1 MASTVLQISNLAP
14 AFGVIYS
21 ANATDPDSGLNGRV
35 QYSLTAGNAST
46 RFSVNAAGVISTT
59 TELFSRNCGA
69 AGQPSVYSLSITA
82 ADGGVPPLSAVLR
95 VLVVVHPVLLSNSSN
110 SIVVDWTYASFVRPG
125 RVYQVLRTNCL
136 SASDSDCASTDQA
149 TLIYVG
155 SRTNFIDRDVLPA
168 QWLRYTL
175 ADSQGFAYA
184 SDLCVRALQSGTHAP
199 DLCIMCSIHTC
210 IVDFVAFLMTFF
222 LFLPCSVLTQQP
234 PLLSPHPF
242 WSRSM
247 HRPSSCTGRR
257 PPSPTATSFS
267 TRFAPLV
274 R

>member
-1 MASTVLQISNLAP
+1 M
-14 AFGVIYS
+14 
-21 ANATDPDSGLNGRV
+21 

-82 ADGGVPPLSAVLR
+82 ADAGVPSLSAVLR

-184 SDLCVRALQSGTHAP
+184 SDLCVRALQRGTHAL
-199 DLCIMCSIHTC
+199 DLFITCFIHTC
-210 IVDFVAFLMTFF
+210 IYCVLLLTFF
-222 LFLPCSVLTQQP
+222 LFLPRSLLTQQP
-234 PLLSPHPF
+234 PLQSPHPF

-257 PPSPTATSFS
+257 RPSPTATSFS
-267 TRFAPLV
+267 TRFAIV
-274 R
+274 HSS